1 MRNRA
6 KCKLCNDIIESFHP
20 SDYVLCSCSE
30 IALDGGDS
38 LKCFAKKWDNFL
50 RIDDNGKEFPV
61 SLSIDEGTT
70 KQQRSQASV
79 EEVPKV
85 KPNKEEIKLLVD
97 EMIKNY
103 ENLPQQAMY
112 APTTHA
118 DVLSVLLILST
129 ILAADS

>member
-6 KCKLCNDIIESFHP
+6 KCKLCNDIIESYHP
-20 SDYVLCSCSE
+20 TDLVYCSCGQ
-30 IALDGGDS
+30 IGLDGGDAM
-38 LKCFAKKWDNFL
+38 KCMANSWENFL
-50 RIDDNGKEFPV
+50 RIDDNGKEIPV
-61 SLSIDEGTT
+61 IVQNESTVA
-70 KQQRSQASV
+70 QQQAESCAQ
-79 EEVPKV
+79 EVPKV
-85 KPNKEEIKLLVD
+85 KPNKAEIKILVD

-129 ILAADS
+129 MLAADS

>member
-6 KCKLCNDIIESFHP
+6 KCKICSDIIESYHP
-20 SDYVLCSCSE
+20 TDLVYCSCGQ
-30 IALDGGDS
+30 IGLDGGDS
-38 LKCFAKKWDNFL
+38 MKCMADSWDNFL
-50 RIDDNGKEFPV
+50 RIDDNGKEVLITVKSALP
-61 SLSIDEGTT
+61 EEP
-70 KQQRSQASV
+70 RQAEACA
-79 EEVPKV
+79 EEVPKT
-85 KPNKEEIKLLVD
+85 KPNKAEIKLLVD

-129 ILAADS
+129 MLAADS